1 MATMASQVSLN
12 GLGPVSVH
20 VLHGTGQQP
29 TMAYVPAQRFVV
41 TPQPFIG
48 VRTSQCTQSMDPG
61 RAVYGAAVPAGPA
74 GLPSGKAPAVA
85 MQVRYLQSPL
95 PSAPKEAAQVPSAG
109 SFLSKGLCRQSTG
122 ENLATYFDH
131 GRRRKTAAPKVVE
144 EAPRS
149 PKRLQPQQPTS
160 ILQDQDLNSGPDL
173 QAASPRGKPQAWSQ
187 AVKRVKHFTDRSEQ
201 LRHGPKPTELPMEVA
216 PRRRMVHTADNPPS
230 ERQTLPQRSSSNDA
244 AHRRSTGVWTCL
256 ESTSDGEANDRIG
269 RRRWLPHYSSSG
281 AARGMQLQA
290 EKPEA
295 LQENPSGEETADGF
309 PSGRKHSQKRH
320 LQNPETGTLVD
331 GLSTRSPEE
340 WQQVALGGKRRG
352 RTSEGAKEY
361 CRRSPGPWEQL
372 PEGTVKKDA
381 WGRLSPRAPPTHSP
395 RVPFGTEENKIAPP
409 APVRR
414 FHSAPPLPYGSDVD
428 VPEPSEAPRSGFPLG
443 LDTTLKPSSLFGRD
457 GGSAVPQIPEDETC
471 AAGSGEPRRVQNFR
485 ERPSAVSLSQAVT
498 KAKPRSTSADSGRPG
513 RSLLSSNFVDRQRA
527 TRQLRGGSARLHS
540 GGNLAHSSLLRPQS
554 EHENNRT
561 ARLTAGLKAQ
571 NPEVP
576 PSPQLEEAYRKCLE
590 SLRNEIEELQS
601 RSTHLE
607 KEVQKTAIENGMLK
621 FRRVA
626 QDTSAVP

>member
-1 MATMASQVSLN
+1 M
-12 GLGPVSVH
+12 
-20 VLHGTGQQP
+20 
-29 TMAYVPAQRFVV
+29 
-41 TPQPFIG
+41 
-48 VRTSQCTQSMDPG
+48 
-61 RAVYGAAVPAGPA
+61 
-74 GLPSGKAPAVA
+74 
-85 MQVRYLQSPL
+85 
-95 PSAPKEAAQVPSAG
+95 QVPSAG
-109 SFLSKGLCRQSTG
+109 SLLSKGLCRQSTG

-149 PKRLQPQQPTS
+149 PKRLQPQAPTS
-160 ILQDQDLNSGPDL
+160 ILQDQDLNGPDL
-173 QAASPRGKPQAWSQ
+173 QAASPRGKPEAWSQ

-201 LRHGPKPTELPMEVA
+201 LHHGPNPMELPVEVA
-216 PRRRMVHTADNPPS
+216 PRRRMVHAADKPAS
-230 ERQTLPQRSSSNDA
+230 EREMLPRRSSSNDAADA

-295 LQENPSGEETADGF
+295 LQENPSGEETANGF
-309 PSGRKHSQKRH
+309 PLGRRHSQRRH
-320 LQNPETGTLVD
+320 LQSREMGTLVD

-352 RTSEGAKEY
+352 RTSEGAQEY
-361 CRRSPGPWEQL
+361 CRRSCGPWEQL
-372 PEGTVKKDA
+372 PEGTKKKDA
-381 WGRLSPRAPPTHSP
+381 WGRLSPRVPPAHSP
-395 RVPFGTEENKIAPP
+395 RVPFGTEQNKICEATAAP
-409 APVRR
+409 ARVRR
-414 FHSAPPLPYGSDVD
+414 FHSAPAPLPYGSDVD
-428 VPEPSEAPRSGFPLG
+428 VPEPSEAPRSGLPLG
-443 LDTTLKPSSLFGRD
+443 LDATLMPSSLFGRD
-457 GGSAVPQIPEDETC
+457 GGSGVPQIPEDATVS
-471 AAGSGEPRRVQNFR
+471 GSGEPRRHFS
-485 ERPSAVSLSQAVT
+485 EKSAVSHLAT
-498 KAKPRSTSADSGRPG
+498 KPRSNSADSGRPG

-554 EHENNRT
+554 EQENNRT
-561 ARLTAGLKAQ
+561 ARLAAGLKALQ
-571 NPEVP
+571 SPEVP
-576 PSPQLEEAYRKCLE
+576 PNAQLEEAYRKCLE
-590 SLRNEIEELQS
+590 SLRTEIEELQS

-626 QDTSAVP
+626 HDSAVP